1 MKEYI
6 NHFQFDTQGVSNLK
20 NNIKA
25 YFNSY
30 NFKLEKEEENQIIF
44 IKKWSFLS
52 GYALNPLNL
61 KTRIEI
67 NITKKQTVTINY
79 QVNSNGF
86 GFISPIAFSL
96 FYERFLTNLQ
106 HFIISK
112 KKYTI
117 DNELLI
123 KSAKKKMLFY
133 IGLLLIVATISFFI
147 GHTLSDFTGSKLL
160 YYFVFILGIKAT
172 TTLINN
178 YLIKTNTSEK
188 RLTS

>member
-30 NFKLEKEEENQIIF
+30 NFKLEKEEENHLF
-44 IKKWSFLS
+44 YIKKWSFLS
-52 GYALNPLNL
+52 GYTLNPLNL
-61 KTRIEI
+61 KTKIEI
-67 NITKKQTVTINY
+67 NITKNQTITINY
-79 QVNSNGF
+79 QVTSNGF

-112 KKYTI
+112 KKI
-117 DNELLI
+117 HN
-123 KSAKKKMLFY
+123 
-133 IGLLLIVATISFFI
+133 
-147 GHTLSDFTGSKLL
+147 
-160 YYFVFILGIKAT
+160 
-172 TTLINN
+172 
-178 YLIKTNTSEK
+178 
-188 RLTS
+188 

>member
-30 NFKLEKEEENQIIF
+30 NFKLEKEEENHLF
-44 IKKWSFLS
+44 YIKKWSFLS
-52 GYALNPLNL
+52 GYTLNPLNL
-61 KTRIEI
+61 KTKIEI
-67 NITKKQTVTINY
+67 NITKNQTITINY
-79 QVNSNGF
+79 QVTSNGF

-117 DNELLI
+117 NNELLI

-133 IGLLLIVATISFFI
+133 IGLLLIGIITCSFI

-178 YLIKTNTSEK
+178 YLIKTNILQK
-188 RLTS
+188 ND